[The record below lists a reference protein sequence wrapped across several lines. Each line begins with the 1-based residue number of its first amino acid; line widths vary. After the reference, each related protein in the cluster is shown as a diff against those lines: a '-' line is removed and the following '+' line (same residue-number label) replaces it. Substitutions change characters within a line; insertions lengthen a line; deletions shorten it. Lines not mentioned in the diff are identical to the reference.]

1 MGWFILTQLFS
12 ILIQLIRIGRMS
24 DHEKDLEILIL
35 RYQLDMAE
43 RKLQSPLKPTRV
55 EKLALAVL
63 VTKLKQGTQ
72 RPANQLRDLIR
83 LFQPETV
90 LRWHRQLVRH
100 KWTYDRHNKGGRPPL
115 DHELEVLVVRLAG
128 ENDCWGYGK
137 IEGELLKLGYKV
149 SQTTI
154 RNILDRHGIVP
165 APVRNG
171 SLGWRKLMTHYKQQ
185 ILACDF
191 FTVETPWLQIWY
203 VLFYIEVGTRRVY
216 LAGVTAYPDG
226 FWVAQQARQYV
237 WTLEQSD
244 LKPRF
249 LIHDNDGKFTKTH
262 DTIFQSEHIHIITT
276 PFQPPNANAFAER
289 WVRTVREE
297 CLNHL
302 LIFNET
308 HLRRVL
314 QTFIDYY
321 NTTRPHQGLQPQSPI
336 PRPQSTSTGP
346 VHRAMVLGFISDYY
360 RGSDQT
366 DLCPA

>member
-1 MGWFILTQLFS
+1 
-12 ILIQLIRIGRMS
+12 
-24 DHEKDLEILIL
+24 
-35 RYQLDMAE
+35 
-43 RKLQSPLKPTRV
+43 
-55 EKLALAVL
+55 

-90 LRWHRQLVRH
+90 LRWHRQLIRR
-100 KWTYDRHNKGGRPPL
+100 KWTYDQHHKGGRPPL
-115 DHELEVLVVRLAG
+115 DHELEALVVRLAQ
-128 ENDCWGYGK
+128 ENDRWGYGK
-137 IEGELLKLGYKV
+137 IEGELLKLGHKV

-185 ILACDF
+185 LLACDF
-191 FTVETPWLQIWY
+191 FTVETLWLQTLY
-203 VLFYIEVGTRRVY
+203 VLFYIKVGTRRVY
-216 LAGVTAYPDG
+216 LAGITAHPDG

-237 WTLEQSD
+237 WTLEQKD

-249 LIHDNDGKFTKTH
+249 LIHDNDRKFTKAH
-262 DTIFQSEHIHIITT
+262 DTVFRSEHIHIIST
-276 PFQPPNANAFAER
+276 PFQAPNANSFAER
-289 WVRTVREE
+289 WVRTAREE

-302 LIFNET
+302 LIFNEN

-321 NTTRPHQGLQPQSPI
+321 NTTRPHQGIQQQSPV
-336 PRPQSTSTGP
+336 PRPQPTSTGP
-346 VHRAMVLGFISDYY
+346 VQRTMILGFISDYY
-360 RGSDQT
+360 CGSDQT
-366 DLCPA
+366 ALCPA